1 MNVVQEDHQSQAVGL
16 SQHSRRFRRG
26 QRLLLDLQQRLES
39 ERETVHADRPQ
50 DIGRQQHLFAR
61 PLIRMRWVINVAAS
75 TVVGS
80 GELHGDLFNRAG
92 IVSPGSC
99 SGLLSVGSGRQCFR
113 TVGAITVDPRLP
125 GGRRRCDAMI
135 AV

>member
-1 MNVVQEDHQSQAVGL
+1 MNVVQEDHQSQTVGL

-39 ERETVHADRPQ
+39 ERETVRADRPQ

-61 PLIRMRWVINVAAS
+61 PSIRMRWVINVAAS

-80 GELHGDLFNRAG
+80 GELRGDLFNRTG
-92 IVSPGSC
+92 IVSPGRC
-99 SGLLSVGSGRQCFR
+99 AGLFVC
-113 TVGAITVDPRLP
+113 
-125 GGRRRCDAMI
+125 
-135 AV
+135 